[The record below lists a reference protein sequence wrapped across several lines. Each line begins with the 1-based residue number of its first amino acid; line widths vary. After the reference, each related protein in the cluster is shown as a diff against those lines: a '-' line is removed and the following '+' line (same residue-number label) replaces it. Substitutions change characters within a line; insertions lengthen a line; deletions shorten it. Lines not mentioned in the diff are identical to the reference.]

1 MSLEGSWSQAIRAS
15 LKRLWN
21 IDLDGSL
28 LEPPADPKFG
38 DATCNAAMRLAK
50 QLKKP
55 SRAIADELAADLRKA
70 GLPHLAKVEVAG
82 AGFVNLTA
90 APDFYHEEVKRILT
104 DGANYGRS
112 TLGAGRKV
120 LVEHCSA
127 NPTGPLH
134 IAHGRQAA
142 VGDSLANL
150 LDFAGF
156 KVGRDFYINDTGNQ
170 IEMLGRSILWRLY
183 EAEGKAFTRFERG
196 FEEEEQK
203 DEKGNKIKVKKALF
217 WLSTEIDGKTW
228 EICETNAYKGDY
240 VRDLG
245 AELKAQGGPIDL
257 ERAKRFGK
265 DRLLDEIKRDL
276 ETFRVKY
283 DTWVSEES
291 LHKSGKVDEVL
302 NFFTTWGYTY
312 TKNGATYLKTSDEGD
327 PEDRAILKADGG
339 YVYRLPDLAY
349 HKDKYERGF
358 DILIDLM
365 GPDHH
370 AHIATMK
377 AGLKALNFNLAPIDE
392 VRAGSTLPPEQKAVA
407 FEVLIIQAPVRLV
420 FTRIRVRLINLISRL
435 VNQEAVFVLH
445 GEIDKSRSLLRE
457 PGREAMT
464 RQRDRS
470 HADVELAS
478 GFDGL
483 VGLVGIDS
491 NGSIQKIRSAYRKTI
506 RDAVF
511 VFGCP
516 VHIREAGTNPFS
528 HLVVA
533 QQRNIDACQVV
544 RHDLTFRQREIEVGG
559 NAGNSGVVRRE
570 DAGCRACY
578 SKVAY
583 LICGVAGVRERRHM
597 TILAP
602 HHFTERIGRAVV
614 RSFRPFRAQILQ
626 TVMRDSRTAGVDI
639 GFESL
644 HRSAAGNADIVT
656 GIAEVSASQE
666 RPAGRILIDHMEVSF
681 DCGRELKRSDFS
693 NRVQQLERCV
703 RKSIML
709 EASVEIGLRYVMA
722 EVARDSIGPKRGPR
736 TWRHIAARFGRQ
748 NLMAAGIH
756 HRIVTQR
763 SEEVRLELGADSGK
777 FRHLARQRI
786 FAHLHHMGIVASQ
799 TKTGRH
805 LVDV

>member
-21 IDLDGSL
+21 IDLEGSL

-38 DATCNAAMRLAK
+38 DATCNAPMRLAK

-55 SRAIADELAADLRKA
+55 PRAIADELAADLRKA

-349 HKDKYERGF
+349 HKDKFDRGF

-370 AHIATMK
+370 AHIATME
-377 AGLKALNFNLAPIDE
+377 AGMKLLKFNLVPIDQ
-392 VRAGSTLPPEQKAVA
+392 VRAGAALPPEQKPVA
-407 FEVLIIQAPVRLV
+407 FEVLIIQHCRLLQGGQELKMSKRAASYVTLKELMEEVGVDATRFFFAMRKTDSHLDFDMDVAKKKSLENPVYY
-420 FTRIRVRLINLISRL
+420 TQYAHARICSIYRKGIEEKKVD
-435 VNQEAVFVLH
+435 A
-445 GEIDKSRSLLRE
+445 
-457 PGREAMT
+457 
-464 RQRDRS
+464 
-470 HADVELAS
+470 ADVK
-478 GFDGL
+478 DG
-483 VGLVGIDS
+483 
-491 NGSIQKIRSAYRKTI
+491 QW
-506 RDAVF
+506 
-511 VFGCP
+511 
-516 VHIREAGTNPFS
+516 AGTY
-528 HLVVA
+528 
-533 QQRNIDACQVV
+533 DASKLGADELELLKVV
-544 RHDLTFRQREIEVGG
+544 RAFQRRIE
-559 NAGNSGVVRRE
+559 
-570 DAGCRACY
+570 
-578 SKVAY
+578 
-583 LICGVAGVRERRHM
+583 
-597 TILAP
+597 
-602 HHFTERIGRAVV
+602 
-614 RSFRPFRAQILQ
+614 
-626 TVMRDSRTAGVDI
+626 
-639 GFESL
+639 
-644 HRSAAGNADIVT
+644 
-656 GIAEVSASQE
+656 
-666 RPAGRILIDHMEVSF
+666 
-681 DCGRELKRSDFS
+681 
-693 NRVQQLERCV
+693 
-703 RKSIML
+703 
-709 EASVEIGLRYVMA
+709 
-722 EVARDSIGPKRGPR
+722 
-736 TWRHIAARFGRQ
+736 IAARD
-748 NLMAAGIH
+748 LDPAALTEYLRDLSGAYQH
-756 HRIVTQR
+756 YYEYGNRDVSRRVLHDD
-763 SEEVRLELGADSGK
+763 EAVRRAKLAASAAVQQVLRNGFRLLGLSAPES
-777 FRHLARQRI
+777 
-786 FAHLHHMGIVASQ
+786 M
-799 TKTGRH
+799 
-805 LVDV
+805 